1 MKQDYFFVAGRSLL
15 LTFFL
20 CLCAGLFAQQRV
32 SGKITDAS
40 DGSGLAGATVFVKGT
55 TVGASS
61 DINGD
66 FSLEAPVGT
75 TMLVIS
81 YTGYQTQET
90 AITGAPIALAL
101 KVDALTLTEMVVTGY
116 GSQKKRDITGAV
128 ATINTRELLSVPAVN
143 VAQAMQGRVAGVN
156 VSNENAPGGGVMVRI
171 RGFGT
176 INDNSPLF
184 VIDGTPTKGNLNTL
198 NLNDIETIQI
208 LKDAS
213 AASQYGSR
221 AGNGV
226 VIVTT
231 KQGKSGKPKF
241 TYDAYYGVQAPIKFL
256 DLLNTQEYASLLWES
271 RINADNNAK
280 LVDGRLP
287 ADATQ
292 ISYPNIPLF
301 GGPAP
306 TPTIPDYIFPIGG
319 KDGSV
324 DESKYSLTPKN
335 LITRANKEGT
345 DWLDA
350 IFDNAP
356 IQSHQLGASGA
367 TDNARYAISLNYYD
381 QKGIMKFTSFD
392 RYSVRA
398 NTELKVTKRIRIGE
412 NFQMAYSEQIGQPNG
427 NQSESNP
434 ISFAYRVPPITPL
447 YDVRGYFAGSPTQ
460 LDNSRSA
467 LAELDRNKG
476 NINKELRMFGNVYL
490 EADILKGLT
499 ARSQF
504 GIDYSTFNLNRYRAN
519 DIESPEPV
527 GSNVLTTFNNFERN
541 WIWYNTLT
549 YGANFGEKHSLNVIV
564 GTEAIG
570 NDFEFFTAERS
581 GFASDDPANR
591 FLSAGRAGI
600 NNSGGA
606 AQWRLAA
613 EFGKVNY
620 GFLDRYLVDFTFRRD
635 RSSRFAKD
643 FRTAYFPAASVGWI
657 LSQESFLANLSWLS
671 FAKVRVGYGQMGN
684 QEIGNY
690 NSFSTFAS
698 SPESSFYDLG
708 GTRTSSQQGYE
719 LAQFGNANA
728 KWETTTSTNIGAD
741 LNFFNNRLE
750 VNVDWFT
757 RTTSD
762 MLFPVEV
769 QLTQG
774 VASNPF
780 QNIGEMVNTGIELNL
795 NYRNKIGD
803 FTYSIGGNY
812 STYRNEVTRTT
823 GDAAV
828 QYFGF
833 SNLRLP
839 TGTVSVTQ
847 QGFPLAS
854 FFGYQI
860 DGIFQTDAE
869 GAAHPAQFGS
879 GPANP
884 MNKAGAFKFRDI
896 NGDKVINSADRAIIG
911 NPHPDFMYG
920 VNLSLGYKGFRL
932 DMFGQGVYGNELFNY
947 VRYWTDFPT
956 FGGNRSQ
963 RMFEESWRPGKTDA
977 KLPIPRSND
986 VISSNPSTYYLEDGS
1001 YFRLKN
1007 VQISYSLPA
1016 RMLSRLNFGALTV
1029 YAQGQNLLTL
1039 TKYEGLDPEV
1049 NLRNF
1054 GAGSDRQLGVDEGV
1068 YPAYRSFNFGVN
1080 LTF

>member
-1 MKQDYFFVAGRSLL
+1 
-15 LTFFL
+15 
-20 CLCAGLFAQQRV
+20 
-32 SGKITDAS
+32 
-40 DGSGLAGATVFVKGT
+40 VKGT
-55 TVGASS
+55 TIGAST
-61 DINGD
+61 DPNGE
-66 FSLEAPVGT
+66 FSLEAPATGT
-75 TMLVIS
+75 TLVIS
-81 YTGYQTQET
+81 YTGYESQET
-90 AITGAPIALAL
+90 PIGSGPVNVALQI
-101 KVDALTLTEMVVTGY
+101 DAVTLTETVVTGY

-198 NLNDIETIQI
+198 NLNDIESIQI

-226 VIVTT
+226 VIITT
-231 KQGKSGKPKF
+231 KQGKSGKPKL
-241 TYDAYYGVQAPIKFL
+241 TYDAYYGVQSPIKFL

-271 RINADNNAK
+271 RINADNNALLKDGK
-280 LVDGRLP
+280 LPDDVSQIRYP
-287 ADATQ
+287 A
-292 ISYPNIPLF
+292 IPLF

-306 TPTIPDYIFPIGG
+306 TPTIPDYITPLGG

-324 DESKYSLTPKN
+324 DESKYSVTPKN

-345 DWLDA
+345 DWFDV

-356 IQSHQLGASGA
+356 MQSHQLGASGA
-367 TDNARYAISLNYYD
+367 TDNARYAISINYFD
-381 QKGIMKFTSFD
+381 QKGIMKHTSFK

-398 NTELKVTKRIRIGE
+398 NTELKINKRIRIGE

-427 NQSESNP
+427 NQSESNA
-434 ISFAYRVPPITPL
+434 ISWAYRTPPITPV
-447 YDVRGYFAGSPTQ
+447 YDIRGYFAGSPTQ
-460 LDNSRSA
+460 LDNSRNG

-476 NINKELRMFGNVYL
+476 NINKEVRLFGNAYA
-490 EADILKGLT
+490 EADIIKNLT
-499 ARSQF
+499 ARTQF
-504 GIDYSTFNLNRYRAN
+504 GIDYNIFNLNRYRAN
-519 DIESPEPV
+519 DPESPEPV
-527 GSNVLTTFNNFERN
+527 GSNVLTTFNNFERT
-541 WIWYNTLT
+541 WTWYNTLT
-549 YGANFGEKHSLNVIV
+549 YAREFGDKHAVSAII
-564 GTEAIG
+564 GTESIG
-570 NDFEFFTAERS
+570 NDFEFLTGERS

-606 AQWRLAA
+606 SQWRLAS
-613 EFGKVNY
+613 EFAKLNY
-620 GFLDRYLVDFTFRRD
+620 ILLNRYLVDFTVRRD

-643 FRTAYFPAASVGWI
+643 FRTAFFPAASVGWI
-657 LSQESFLANLSWLS
+657 LSQESFLSDVNWLS
-671 FAKVRVGYGQMGN
+671 FAKVRVGYGQTGN

-690 NSFSTFAS
+690 NSFSTYAS

-708 GTRTSSQQGYE
+708 GTRTSSRQGYE

-728 KWETTTSTNIGAD
+728 KWETTTSTNVGAD
-741 LNFFNNRLE
+741 LNFFKNRLE

-757 RTTSD
+757 RTTTD

-769 QLTQG
+769 PLTQG

-780 QNIGEMVNTGIELNL
+780 QNIGEMVNKGIELNL
-795 NYRNKIGD
+795 NYRNRIGD

-812 STYRNEVTRTT
+812 STYRNTVTKTT
-823 GDAAV
+823 GDPAV

-869 GAAHPAQFGS
+869 AAAHPTQFG
-879 GPANP
+879 GGA
-884 MNKAGAFKFRDI
+884 MNKAGAFKYRDI
-896 NGDKVINSADRAIIG
+896 DGNNVINSLDRAVIG
-911 NPHPDFMYG
+911 NPHPDFIYG
-920 VNLSLGYKGFRL
+920 VNLSLGYKNFRL
-932 DMFGQGVYGNELFNY
+932 DVFGQGVYGNELFNY

-963 RMFEESWRPGKTDA
+963 RMLNESWRPGKTDA

-1001 YFRLKN
+1001 FFRLKN
-1007 VQISYSLPA
+1007 VQFSYSLPA
-1016 RMLSRLNFGALTV
+1016 RLLSRMNLGALTV

-1068 YPAYRSFNFGVN
+1068 YPAFRSYNFGVN
-1080 LTF
+1080 VSF